1 MIKKFRLIIIVFFI
15 NIPLAQSDE
24 YLEKWFGDMSFQFIK
39 IIGNDNSEQL
49 FRDLKQL
56 ISNNFAINS
65 ISLSLIGKLGNKN
78 NDTDLNRYK
87 KAFLN
92 HLTKTLYELVKN
104 YDGQII
110 ELLEIEKDNN
120 GYLIYSLLKYNEKS
134 YSIVWRVDIINN
146 KPYVL
151 DIIIE
156 NSSYYVTKKSEFSNL
171 LRQNKGSLLKLTK
184 KLEEGN
190 GINF

>member
-1 MIKKFRLIIIVFFI
+1 MIKKFRLLVLVFFI
-15 NIPLAQSDE
+15 NMPLAQSDE
-24 YLEKWFGDMSFQFIK
+24 YLEKWFGDMSFQFIG
-39 IIGNDNSEQL
+39 IIKNNNSERIFQ
-49 FRDLKQL
+49 DLKQL

-78 NDTDLNRYK
+78 NETDLNRYK
-87 KAFLN
+87 IAFLN

-104 YDGQII
+104 YDGQTI

-146 KPYVL
+146 KAYVL

-171 LRQNKGSLLKLTK
+171 LRQNKGSLFELTK

-190 GINF
+190 SINF